1 MRASRPLVLPLL
13 AAALML
19 AAAAQA
25 QTATPVEVVP
35 ISAAAPVEA
44 APASAATTTVIV
56 VRHAEKATDDPRDP
70 SLSPVGEARAQA
82 LAAALRDASVEAVYS
97 TELKRTWLT
106 ADPLVK
112 SAGLTV
118 EKRPMTGGDIPAYA
132 RELAK
137 EVLARHA
144 GKAVLIVGHSNTVP
158 EIVKA
163 LSGDPVAAID
173 DSEYDNLFLV
183 TAAAPGEGSV
193 IRARYG
199 VSTP

>member
-1 MRASRPLVLPLL
+1 MPARHPLVLPLFVAVFL
-13 AAALML
+13 LCAGAR
-19 AAAAQA
+19 A
-25 QTATPVEVVP
+25 QTQMP
-35 ISAAAPVEA
+35 
-44 APASAATTTVIV
+44 APAPATATTTVIV

-70 SLSPVGEARAQA
+70 SLSLVGEARAQA
-82 LAAALRDASVEAVYS
+82 LAAALRDAGVAAIYS

-106 ADPLVK
+106 ADPLAR

-118 EKRPMTGGDIPAYA
+118 EKRPMAGGDVPAYA

-144 GKAVLIVGHSNTVP
+144 GRTVLIVGHSNTVP

-199 VSTP
+199 ASSRF